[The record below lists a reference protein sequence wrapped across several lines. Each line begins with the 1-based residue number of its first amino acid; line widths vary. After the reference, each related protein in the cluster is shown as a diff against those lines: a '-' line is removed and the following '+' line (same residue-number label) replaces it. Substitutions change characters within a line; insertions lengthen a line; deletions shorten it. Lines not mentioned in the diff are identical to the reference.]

1 MDCQQSSEHR
11 FHTLDVR
18 VFTSTLPLRMPPPSP
33 MTLFYEIHVLS
44 YTVIDVED
52 EVRHSIDHHRMAII
66 TPGSCWPYGN
76 TIQQCWPR
84 YVCLYRDSLT
94 QSPLISNWSPNRS
107 QSPPTAN
114 LHLLPFL
121 LPHFDQGTCYPFK
134 VSALSRFP
142 HIYPGYSYTI
152 GPNTFENSLIRF
164 ISNASHSVYVR
175 YFSGRREG
183 WENTRNRRAATS
195 YNVED
200 VSSFSGL
207 RAWHVKID
215 FL

>member
-1 MDCQQSSEHR
+1 MSKTKFD
-11 FHTLDVR
+11 
-18 VFTSTLPLRMPPPSP
+18 
-33 MTLFYEIHVLS
+33 
-44 YTVIDVED
+44 
-52 EVRHSIDHHRMAII
+52 
-66 TPGSCWPYGN
+66 GN
-76 TIQQCWPR
+76 TIQQCWPGN
-84 YVCLYRDSLT
+84 VCLYRDSLT

-107 QSPPTAN
+107 QSPLTAN

-164 ISNASHSVYVR
+164 ISNVSHSVYVR
-175 YFSGRREG
+175 YCSGRRKG